1 VWVARRRGAPLGSRE
16 TFFTLTLLSHRAIPP
31 PPNQDHARRDILRR
45 LDQKPGNLRDV
56 DS

>member
-1 VWVARRRGAPLGSRE
+1 MWVARRRGAPLGSRE
-16 TFFTLTLLSHRAIPP
+16 TFFTLTLLSQGAIPR
-31 PPNQDHARRDILRR
+31 PPNQDQARLDILRR